1 MSIPIPRAQAEALY
15 PAGIYLLRA
24 PGVVVRVAAHI
35 DAPQSKDDVVLAT
48 VAASSVDAAPWVRE
62 QAIESLCDARAAVL
76 DENPNAMLRHLRSA
90 MPYLQ
95 WLQTYLLG
103 GRRLLVAASLQTR
116 VTAVTDALS
125 HGPTV
130 ATGPA
135 LDSLIRFIS
144 KETA

>member
-15 PAGIYLLRA
+15 PAGIYLLRP
-24 PGVVVRVAAHI
+24 PGVVVRVAAHL

-62 QAIESLCDARAAVL
+62 QAIEFLDDTRRAVL
-76 DENPNAMLRHLRSA
+76 DENAHAMTRHLRAA

-95 WLQTYLLG
+95 WLHTYLLG
-103 GRRLLVAASLQTR
+103 GRRHTVATGLQSR
-116 VTAVTDALS
+116 VTAVTDAIAR
-125 HGPTV
+125 GPTT
-130 ATGPA
+130 ATTPA